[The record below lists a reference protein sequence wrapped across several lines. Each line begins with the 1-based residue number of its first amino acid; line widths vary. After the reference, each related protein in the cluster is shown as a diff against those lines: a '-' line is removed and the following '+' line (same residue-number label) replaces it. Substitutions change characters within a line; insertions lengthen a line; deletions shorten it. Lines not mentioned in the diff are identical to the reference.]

1 MWYGTGMFGYV
12 CVSITAFTYVLS
24 IQEMLL
30 SEFQDQF
37 FSKGFLTVFQYT
49 AITKWLNSTL
59 WQGFDLKDHSNLF

>member
-37 FSKGFLTVFQYT
+37 FSKGFLTVFQD
-49 AITKWLNSTL
+49 TKWTITE
-59 WQGFDLKDHSNLF
+59 